1 MYDLENLHKRDKR
14 VVTKSQKIFG
24 ANSYVCRSYRG
35 KFGRW
40 GLLAPLIMNRVKVK
54 LKTVFHHQQ
63 QLVLLVTKL
72 FY

>member
-40 GLLAPLIMNRVKVK
+40 GLFGPS
-54 LKTVFHHQQ
+54 HHEQG
-63 QLVLLVTKL
+63 
-72 FY
+72 